1 MSLFDQQWHEGRVPY
16 FLAGSSGS
24 GGGGSFTPGAVAG
37 DLLPTTDATYDVGS
51 GALRW
56 QDIFS
61 TSLSTITA
69 TLSGNLTAAN
79 TALSGALTAAS
90 ASLSGALTS
99 ASVSSGTGVFSGAV
113 DVSGLLRAL
122 GGITI
127 TGGVTAT
134 SGTLSSLAVSG
145 STTLASASTSGNL
158 AVGGTLSSTS
168 PSFAGTTSTAAINN
182 SGTVTSTNFTAT
194 GQVQT
199 PAIQSTSSIQI
210 GNDIYP
216 SVNNLFSNG
225 TNSNRWAALWAV
237 AGDITTLAAGAIT
250 ASTLATSGGVS
261 VGGTLTSS
269 TIGTGNITASGTI
282 AGTGAVS
289 SGTSLTAPVLY
300 GSTGAQ
306 VNALASYSGGDIA
319 VSSALVPS
327 GTRNLGSSG
336 SRWTTA
342 YANTLDANLGS
353 ITTLTS
359 SYATLTDLA
368 VPGTVSTPNL
378 YSGNPGADILV
389 GSSLVSGVSKNLG
402 SAPYPWIYG
411 YITNLVSSNLATGP
425 ITATTLG
432 ATSATLSGALTAASA
447 ALSGALT
454 AASASISGTLSVGT
468 LSLASLNTGAI
479 TASSLT
485 ASGAVNSATAY
496 TSGLAQHDGGML
508 GSVRAVGSFSE
519 TNTILHYEYNDLEDC
534 TTIRTVRNSH
544 VPRIE
549 LGYVG
554 GGTVRMTA
562 GSLLWNSIYRD
573 PGNVPYCRYSL
584 ASSFSMVPGTPTD
597 IVWDTND
604 EARNLAGAFVLD
616 GSNPARIKNVSS
628 TTLLFKVDYWIIW
641 AFGSGITRTAKIKR
655 VSDGA
660 SYALTMNKLASADT
674 ATMSGSASV
683 LVPAGD
689 SVTVE
694 VNSDSGLSHDFVD
707 LGNIAVSIF

>member
-16 FLAGSSGS
+16 FLASSGGS

-37 DLLPTTDATYDVGS
+37 DLLPTADNTYDIGS

-61 TSLSTITA
+61 ASLSSITA
-69 TLSGNLTAAN
+69 NLSGNLNAAN
-79 TALSGALTAAS
+79 AVLSGALSAAS

-99 ASVSSGTGVFSGAV
+99 SSISSGTGTFSGAV

-122 GGITI
+122 GGLTI

-134 SGTLSSLAVSG
+134 SGSLSSLAVSG
-145 STTLASASTSGNL
+145 STTLASATASGNVS
-158 AVGGTLSSTS
+158 VGGTLSSAS
-168 PSFAGTTSTAAINN
+168 PSFTGTTSTAAISN

-199 PAIQSTSSIQI
+199 PSIQSPSAIQI

-216 SVNNLFSNG
+216 SVTGLFVNG
-225 TNSNRWAALWAV
+225 TASKRWADFWSVNA
-237 AGDITTLAAGAIT
+237 DITSLGAGTINAANIT
-250 ASTLATSGGVS
+250 VSSGLS
-261 VGGTLTSS
+261 VGGTLGTSNIS
-269 TIGTGNITASGTI
+269 TGNITASGTI
-282 AGTGAVS
+282 AGTGAIS
-289 SGTSLTAPVLY
+289 SSTSVTAPILY

-306 VNALASYSGGDIA
+306 VDALASYSGGAVA

-327 GTRNLGSSG
+327 GTRDLGSSG
-336 SRWTTA
+336 SRWSTI
-342 YANTLDANLGS
+342 YANGLDSNTGS

-359 SYATLTDLA
+359 SAGTITNLV

-378 YSGNPGADILV
+378 YSGGPSTDILF
-389 GSSLVSGVSKNLG
+389 GSTLVSSSKNLG
-402 SAPYPWIYG
+402 AISNPWVYG
-411 YITNLVSSNLATGP
+411 YISNLVSSNLATGP
-425 ITATTLG
+425 ITASTIN
-432 ATSATLSGALTAASA
+432 ATSATLSGALSAASA
-447 ALSGALT
+447 SLSGALS
-454 AASASISGTLSVGT
+454 AASASITGTLSVGA
-468 LSLASLNTGAI
+468 LSIASLSTGAI
-479 TASSLT
+479 TASSLNAT
-485 ASGAVNSATAY
+485 GAVNSASMY

-508 GSVRAVGSFSE
+508 GSVRAIGSFSE

-534 TTIRTVRNSH
+534 TTIRSVRNSH
-544 VPRIE
+544 VPSIE
-549 LGYVG
+549 LGYAG
-554 GGTVRMTA
+554 GGVVRMTA
-562 GSLLWNSIYRD
+562 GSLLWNGMYRD
-573 PGNVPYCRYSL
+573 PAHVPYGRYSI

-597 IVWDTND
+597 IVWDTREEGRND
-604 EARNLAGAFVLD
+604 LDFFPRD
-616 GSNPARIKNVSS
+616 GSNQSRIKNITSS
-628 TTLLFKVDYWIIW
+628 TLLFKVDYWVMW
-641 AFGSGITRTAKIKR
+641 TFGGGVTRTAKIKR

-660 SYALTMNKLASADT
+660 SFALTLSRLASADY

-707 LGNIAVSIF
+707 HGNIAVSIA